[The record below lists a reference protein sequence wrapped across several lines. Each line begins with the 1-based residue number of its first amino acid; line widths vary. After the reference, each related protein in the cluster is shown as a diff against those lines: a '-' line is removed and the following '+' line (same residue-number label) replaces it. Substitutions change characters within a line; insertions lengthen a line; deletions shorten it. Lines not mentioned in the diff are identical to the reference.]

1 MADGRP
7 PGPPPSGPPP
17 GGPTPTGAPAGG
29 GPVEAESRNRKP
41 ALLIGIA
48 VAVIVGLVIALVVTN
63 RGGDGKK
70 AAGKGEIFLE
80 SASSTG
86 PNPFTRSVATGSPV
100 AVTTTTRP
108 PASTSTVPSRA
119 TVQGVQ
125 GSQPGLYGGTR
136 NNSTCDP
143 EQLISFLQANPGK
156 AGAWSRA
163 LGIPRDSIAT
173 YVRRLTPVILTGDTR
188 VTNYGYRDGRPTPR
202 QAVLQAGTAVLVDEY
217 GIPRVK
223 CGCGNPLTPPV
234 PTPVTP
240 TYTGTQWPGWSPTT
254 VTVVVVN
261 VKVNTFVL
269 VDPTNGV
276 KFDRP
281 PGTTGAQ
288 DGNVQI
294 DELCALFPDDPA
306 CAAAHPGQPSLGR
319 GDVQVTLRW
328 SSTADLDLSVT
339 DPTGATV
346 SFQNKTSPSGGQL
359 DVDANTACNNQT
371 TSPVENVFWRSGTA
385 PDGVYTV
392 SVNYFRECAGGAGPQ
407 PYTLAVLLDGALV
420 NVAATTQPVA
430 FELDTRAHTVRLAAA
445 QPGRVI
451 TGTLQ
456 QVDAK
461 QTYTFTKGGG
471 ATPSPGGSTPAA
483 GPCDQYEP
491 GTPRR
496 TLCEAQ

>member
-1 MADGRP
+1 
-7 PGPPPSGPPP
+7 
-17 GGPTPTGAPAGG
+17 
-29 GPVEAESRNRKP
+29 
-41 ALLIGIA
+41 
-48 VAVIVGLVIALVVTN
+48 VIALVATN
-63 RGGDGKK
+63 QGGTKK
-70 AAGKGEIFLE
+70 SAGKGEIFLE
-80 SASSTG
+80 PASSTG
-86 PNPFTRSVATGSPV
+86 PHPFTRSVATSSP
-100 AVTTTTRP
+100 AVTASTRP
-108 PASTSTVPSRA
+108 PAPASTVAPSPA
-119 TVQGVQ
+119 VQGVQ

-143 EQLISFLQANPGK
+143 ERLISFLQANPGK
-156 AGAWSRA
+156 ARAWSSA
-163 LGIPRDSIAT
+163 LGIPRDSIAA

-188 VTNYGYRDGRPTPR
+188 VTNYGYENGRPTPR
-202 QAVLQAGTAVLVDEY
+202 QAVLQAGTAVLVDDY

-223 CGCGNPLTPPV
+223 CGCGNPLSPPV
-234 PTPVTP
+234 PTPVRP
-240 TYTGTQWPGWSPTT
+240 TYTGTHWAGWAPAN

-261 VKVNTFVL
+261 VQVNPFVL
-269 VDPTNGV
+269 VDTSSGV
-276 KFDRP
+276 KFARP
-281 PGTTGAQ
+281 PGTSGSE

-328 SSTADLDLSVT
+328 SSTADLDLAVA
-339 DPTGATV
+339 DPTGATT
-346 SFQNKTSPSGGQL
+346 SFQNKTSASGGQL
-359 DVDANTACNNQT
+359 DVDANTACNNPT
-371 TSPVENVFWRSGTA
+371 TSPVENVFWKTGTA

-392 SVNYFRECAGGAGPQ
+392 AVNYYSECAGGSGPQ

-420 NVAATTQPVA
+420 NVQASTQPAVYQV
-430 FELDTRAHTVRLAAA
+430 DTRAHTVRLSAV

-456 QVDAK
+456 PGSK
-461 QTYTFTKGGG
+461 QTFTFTKGGG
-471 ATPSPGGSTPAA
+471 ATPAPGGPTPAG